1 MKQNPLEI
9 LKIYQPN
16 SERLSLKEIFEDLTR
31 ISEIKKCSFCGCN
44 AGTLKEFA
52 ELAQAVGENEL
63 AAKAGELQIKING
76 QKKYDCLGCNPC
88 YPADISNLLFEISDN
103 QGDENKEEPCS
114 SESCSCNTPKPKNK
128 WPVEKGSFFIG
139 NEKATVAIDTLSNT
153 KLPGQLFESL
163 KDKIAIAGY
172 CETENIGVEKVVK
185 NIISNPNIRSL
196 IICGNESGQDM
207 MGGHFSGQALLALHS
222 NGMNEKNR
230 IIGAK
235 GKRPVVKNLSTGQVE
250 RFQSQIEII
259 DLIGNNSMEDIIR
272 YTEIARS
279 KKKTTS
285 DKKGMYEF
293 VNNEIIAQNP
303 PKLHLDKKGYFVILP
318 NKPEKKIF
326 VEHYAN
332 NGELLQTIVGN
343 DAAAIYYTIIE
354 KGFISLPDHCAYL
367 GKELTRAEYFIK
379 YGIPY
384 VQDKALGELA
394 DE

>member
-16 SERLSLKEIFEDLTR
+16 SNRLSLKEIFEDLTR

-153 KLPGQLFESL
+153 KLPGQLIESL

-185 NIISNPNIRSL
+185 NIISNPNMSPLR
-196 IICGNESGQDM
+196 
-207 MGGHFSGQALLALHS
+207 
-222 NGMNEKNR
+222 K
-230 IIGAK
+230 
-235 GKRPVVKNLSTGQVE
+235 
-250 RFQSQIEII
+250 
-259 DLIGNNSMEDIIR
+259 
-272 YTEIARS
+272 
-279 KKKTTS
+279 
-285 DKKGMYEF
+285 
-293 VNNEIIAQNP
+293 
-303 PKLHLDKKGYFVILP
+303 VISP
-318 NKPEKKIF
+318 HK
-326 VEHYAN
+326 
-332 NGELLQTIVGN
+332 
-343 DAAAIYYTIIE
+343 
-354 KGFISLPDHCAYL
+354 
-367 GKELTRAEYFIK
+367 
-379 YGIPY
+379 
-384 VQDKALGELA
+384 
-394 DE
+394 